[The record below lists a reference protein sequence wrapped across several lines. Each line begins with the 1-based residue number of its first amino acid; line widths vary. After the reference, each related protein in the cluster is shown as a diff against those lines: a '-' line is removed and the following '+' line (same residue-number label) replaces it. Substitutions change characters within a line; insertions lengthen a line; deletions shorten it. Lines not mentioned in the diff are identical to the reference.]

1 MSKDNAEDVTYSHD
15 DMKHCKDCRYY
26 ERPKCKHKEVNNFTA
41 RKNSCA
47 YHTAKRVKGSS
58 KKGK

>member
-1 MSKDNAEDVTYSHD
+1 MSKDNVEDT
-15 DMKHCKDCRYY
+15 KHCKDCHYY
-26 ERPKCKHKEVNNFTA
+26 TRPKCTHKEVNDFTA

-47 YHTAKRVKGSS
+47 YHTVKGKRKRVSK

>member
-1 MSKDNAEDVTYSHD
+1 MSKDNVEDVTNGHD
-15 DMKHCKDCRYY
+15 DKKHCKDCHYY
-26 ERPKCKHKEVNNFTA
+26 DKPKCKHTKVNDFTA

-47 YHTAKRVKGSS
+47 YHTPKKVKT

>member
-1 MSKDNAEDVTYSHD
+1 MSKDVEDK
-15 DMKHCKDCRYY
+15 KHCKDCHYY
-26 ERPKCKHKEVNNFTA
+26 EQPKCTHKEVDTYTA

-47 YHTAKRVKGSS
+47 YHVVYNTIKKGNA

>member
-1 MSKDNAEDVTYSHD
+1 MSKDNVD
-15 DMKHCKDCRYY
+15 DKKHCKDCHYY
-26 ERPKCKHKEVNNFTA
+26 DKPKCKHTKVNDFTA

-47 YHTAKRVKGSS
+47 YHTPKKVKT

>member
-1 MSKDNAEDVTYSHD
+1 MSKDVEDK
-15 DMKHCKDCRYY
+15 KHCKDCHYY
-26 ERPKCKHKEVNNFTA
+26 AQPKCNHKEVNTFTA

-47 YHTAKRVKGSS
+47 YHVAKRGS

>member
-1 MSKDNAEDVTYSHD
+1 MSKDNVEGVTNGHD
-15 DMKHCKDCRYY
+15 DMKHCKDCHYY
-26 ERPKCKHKEVNNFTA
+26 ERPKCKHEKVNTFTA

-47 YHTAKRVKGSS
+47 YHKAKKVST